1 MSEWRPIHERVIVK
15 EIPTPD
21 RTTGGLFIPQEAQ
34 EMPTSGI
41 VLMVGNLVNKEGED
55 ILAGDTVMYMKYAG
69 LPVNVD
75 GQACR
80 ILMVNDIICV
90 KNGEGHAQLD
100 DCQNQGCK
108 QINS

>member
-1 MSEWRPIHERVIVK
+1 MSNWRPIHERVIVK

-21 RTTGGLFIPQEAQ
+21 RTGGGLFIPQEAQ
-34 EMPTSGI
+34 EMPTTGA
-41 VLMVGNLVNKEGED
+41 VLMVGNLVNREGEN
-55 ILAGDTVMYMKYAG
+55 IAAGDTVMYMKYAG

-90 KNGEGHAQLD
+90 KDGENHVESMD
-100 DCQNQGCK
+100 NK